1 MKEKQKLI
9 NGNHINAI
17 ILARSGSKSIKDKN
31 LKLIQGKPLIY
42 YCIDAALK
50 SKLISKV
57 YFLTDSK
64 KYARLAHQ
72 VMERLYLF

>member
-1 MKEKQKLI
+1 MVD
-9 NGNHINAI
+9 INAV

-31 LKLIQGKPLIY
+31 LKLILGKPLIY

-64 KYARLAHQ
+64 IC
-72 VMERLYLF
+72 